1 MDLPGY
7 DSWKLASPPE
17 DEELNMWL
25 ESLTFDEV
33 MEICGDEVVRELWED
48 GDDLVVDRLIKHYS
62 QR

>member
-1 MDLPGY
+1 MELPNY

-17 DEELNMWL
+17 DEALNRWL

-33 MEICGDEVVRELWED
+33 MEICGDDVVRELWED